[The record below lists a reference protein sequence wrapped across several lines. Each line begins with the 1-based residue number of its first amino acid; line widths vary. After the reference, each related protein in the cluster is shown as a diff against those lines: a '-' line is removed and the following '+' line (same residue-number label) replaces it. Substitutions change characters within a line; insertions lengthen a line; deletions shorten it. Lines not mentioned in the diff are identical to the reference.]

1 MTPTNKLLKS
11 LLYKVGH
18 IFKCSWT
25 FFFQPDWCSDVRSW
39 YAKNSTD
46 CSACVRCRSRVFLGI
61 FVFLPSLIQFTP
73 AVRQNTLNLFSHL
86 FKFCFSW
93 TLLTL
98 WLPTYFCKFVS
109 YCPIKFGKVEWSKL
123 TMSSFSVWKIIFSLR
138 PCLQN
143 RISQY
148 LVIFNMLLHS
158 TFNDY
163 STTLFVFVFL
173 HHIMMEVEVFAQPSV
188 LGSLYRLSSLYD
200 PTCDG
205 REDFYS
211 GLSRGLKIMFTLRQF
226 FHKPWN
232 WIMKE
237 YIYRFCKTIILER

>member
-1 MTPTNKLLKS
+1 MYWRKLFCLS
-11 LLYKVGH
+11 TRDQTRKVTIQHNSSHQRNFITQRSDTHQQTSQVVIIQSGSY
-18 IFKCSWT
+18 FQMFLN

-93 TLLTL
+93 TLLTI

-109 YCPIKFGKVEWSKL
+109 YCPIKFGKVEWFRL
-123 TMSSFSVWKIIFSLR
+123 TMSLFSVWKIIFSLS

-148 LVIFNMLLHS
+148 
-158 TFNDY
+158 
-163 STTLFVFVFL
+163 
-173 HHIMMEVEVFAQPSV
+173 
-188 LGSLYRLSSLYD
+188 
-200 PTCDG
+200 
-205 REDFYS
+205 
-211 GLSRGLKIMFTLRQF
+211 
-226 FHKPWN
+226 
-232 WIMKE
+232 
-237 YIYRFCKTIILER
+237 